1 MKYLV
6 IDVTGYVE
14 IGSTDEAG
22 ASKDEELNLWDFEMK
37 LQQLVQLLLNAVQI
51 AFDGGK
57 T

>member
-14 IGSTDEAG
+14 IRSTDEAG

>member
-6 IDVTGYVE
+6 IDVTGYVKT
-14 IGSTDEAG
+14 GSTDEAG
-22 ASKDEELNLWDFEMK
+22 ASKDEELNLWDLEMK